1 MTRRSATMCALT
13 SVALV
18 SSAQLGMRW
27 SMSRLPSPGQW
38 LDLQDIGQVQSSA
51 IAVICA
57 SITAYALSMLFWL
70 LALRDLPSAVPIRS
84 SVSAMHWFIRWLQ
97 LCHFSTRRSRYRKL
111 WVSR

>member
-51 IAVICA
+51 
-57 SITAYALSMLFWL
+57 
-70 LALRDLPSAVPIRS
+70 R
-84 SVSAMHWFIRWLQ
+84 
-97 LCHFSTRRSRYRKL
+97 
-111 WVSR
+111 